1 MHWLTRI
8 WDKIHYTTNLI
19 ETCFISNKVAVEAHN
34 GEWIYDKLINYIRD
48 LNNDLMSHIIYTIT
62 DPLIK
67 RHW

>member
-1 MHWLTRI
+1 M
-8 WDKIHYTTNLI
+8 
-19 ETCFISNKVAVEAHN
+19 CFISNKVAVEAHN
-34 GEWIYDKLINYIRD
+34 EEWIYDKLINYIWD